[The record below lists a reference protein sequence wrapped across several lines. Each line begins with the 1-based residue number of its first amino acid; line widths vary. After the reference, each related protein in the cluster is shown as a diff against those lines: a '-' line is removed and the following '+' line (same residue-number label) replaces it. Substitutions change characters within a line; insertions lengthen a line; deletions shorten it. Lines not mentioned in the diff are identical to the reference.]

1 LDRDRFEKLVADAL
15 EVLPQ
20 QLRERLVNIDI
31 SVDDE
36 PTPEVLDEFDIGP
49 EHLLMGLYTGVPLP
63 ERGGDYG
70 MAMPDRILLFQ
81 SHIEAVCETDDQIA
95 EEIQKTVV
103 HEVAHYFGLEEDEI
117 PEWAR

>member
-20 QLRERLVNIDI
+20 KLRERLVNIDI

-49 EHLLMGLYTGVPLP
+49 EHLLMGL
-63 ERGGDYG
+63 
-70 MAMPDRILLFQ
+70 
-81 SHIEAVCETDDQIA
+81 
-95 EEIQKTVV
+95 
-103 HEVAHYFGLEEDEI
+103 
-117 PEWAR
+117 

>member
-1 LDRDRFEKLVADAL
+1 
-15 EVLPQ
+15 
-20 QLRERLVNIDI
+20 
-31 SVDDE
+31 
-36 PTPEVLDEFDIGP
+36 
-49 EHLLMGLYTGVPLP
+49 
-63 ERGGDYG
+63 

-103 HEVAHYFGLEEDEI
+103 HEVAHFFGLEEDEI